1 MTTTTETIAL
11 DALLILPRLRVQ
23 NANAISSPLTWGF
36 PSITAFT
43 GFMYALERKLTTGTL
58 TAGAG
63 LEFMGV
69 GVICHGF
76 EAQATTG
83 GFTRSF
89 HLTRNPILADGSTA
103 GIVEEGRTHLDI
115 SLVFSVT
122 VRSNP
127 NEAQRQ
133 QLADHVNEVV
143 AGMRLAGGS
152 VMPPL
157 PPLPGGGRRPPKPQ
171 LLLADSD
178 FTKRQKDFSR
188 LCRRLLPGFALV
200 SRDDLLQTR
209 LSDLKATDPAA
220 TALDAWLDLSRQ
232 NHRAERFEDTDAK
245 TGDITERIE
254 WSADRNNGWIVPIPV
269 GYAALSPLYEPG
281 TVSRARDSTTPFRFV
296 ESVYSIGQW
305 VSPHRLRN
313 ADDLLW
319 YVRQTP
325 VGGDDGLYRCCN
337 EFKPLAPPAPAT
349 TPAETSLPLSSLV

>member
-1 MTTTTETIAL
+1 MSTDTIPP
-11 DALLILPRLRVQ
+11 DLLVLPRLRVQ

-43 GFMYALERKLTTGTL
+43 GFMYALERKLT
-58 TAGAG
+58 AEAG
-63 LEFMGV
+63 LEFMSV

-76 EAQATTG
+76 EAQATSG

-115 SLVFSVT
+115 SLVFGVT
-122 VRSNP
+122 VRNSP
-127 NEAQRQ
+127 DEAQRQ
-133 QLADHVNEVV
+133 QLADHVHELV

-152 VMPPL
+152 VMPA
-157 PPLPGGGRRPPKPQ
+157 LPGSGRRPPKPQ

-178 FTKRQKDFSR
+178 FKKRQNDFGR

-209 LSDLKATDPAA
+209 QSELQATDPAA

-232 NHRAERFEDTDAK
+232 NHRAERFEDADPK

-254 WSADRNNGWIVPIPV
+254 WTTDRNKGWIVPIPV
-269 GYAALSPLYEPG
+269 GYGALSPLYGPG

-305 VSPHRLRN
+305 ISPHRLRST
-313 ADDLLW
+313 DDLLW
-319 YVRQTP
+319 YVRP
-325 VGGDDGLYRCCN
+325 PPDGGDDGLYRCCN
-337 EFKPLAPPAPAT
+337 EFKPLTPAPAPAT
-349 TPAETSLPLSSLV
+349 APADSSPSLSPLV